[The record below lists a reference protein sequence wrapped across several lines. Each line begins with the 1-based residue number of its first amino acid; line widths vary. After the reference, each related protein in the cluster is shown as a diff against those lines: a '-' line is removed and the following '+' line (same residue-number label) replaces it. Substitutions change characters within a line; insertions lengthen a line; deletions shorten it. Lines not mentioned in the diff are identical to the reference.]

1 MHGVGKASIQ
11 MDLKTKMVMSIIVPC
26 LNEEEVLPLFY
37 QALEALRPDLET
49 EIEYVFVD
57 DGSSDGTLE
66 LLKAY
71 REQNPEVHYI
81 SFSRNFGKE
90 AALYAGLQY
99 ATGDLVVVMDA
110 DLQDP
115 PSMLLEMKKLLD
127 QNTDLDCIGTRRTS
141 REGEPFFRSFC
152 ATLFYRFM

>member
-1 MHGVGKASIQ
+1 M
-11 MDLKTKMVMSIIVPC
+11 
-26 LNEEEVLPLFY
+26 
-37 QALEALRPDLET
+37 EALLPDLET

-71 REQNPEVHYI
+71 REQIRQYI
-81 SFSRNFGKE
+81 IFLSLEILEKKQPSMQVCNN
-90 AALYAGLQY
+90 

-115 PSMLLEMKKLLD
+115 PSMLLEMKNLLD
-127 QNTDLDCIGTRRTS
+127 QNADLDCVGTRRTS
-141 REGEPFFRSFC
+141 REGEPFFRSLC
-152 ATLFYRFM
+152 ADLFYRLMQKLAQ

>member
-1 MHGVGKASIQ
+1 

-37 QALEALRPDLET
+37 QALEALLPDLET

-71 REQNPEVHYI
+71 REQNPAVHYI

-115 PSMLLEMKKLLD
+115 PSMLLEMKALLD
-127 QNTDLDCIGTRRTS
+127 KNADLDCVGTRRTS
-141 REGEPFFRSFC
+141 RGENPSFAVSVLISFIVLC
-152 ATLFYRFM
+152 KKLVQ

>member
-1 MHGVGKASIQ
+1 

-37 QALEALRPDLET
+37 QALEALLPDLEI

-57 DGSSDGTLE
+57 DGSSDGTLD

-71 REQNPEVHYI
+71 REQNAAVHYI

-90 AALYAGLQY
+90 AALY

-115 PSMLLEMKKLLD
+115 PSMLLEMK
-127 QNTDLDCIGTRRTS
+127 
-141 REGEPFFRSFC
+141 
-152 ATLFYRFM
+152 AY

>member
-1 MHGVGKASIQ
+1 
-11 MDLKTKMVMSIIVPC
+11 MSIIVPC

-37 QALEALRPDLET
+37 QALEALLPDLET

-57 DGSSDGTLE
+57 DGSNDGTLE
-66 LLKAY
+66 LLKSY
-71 REQNPEVHYI
+71 REQNSAVHYI

-110 DLQDP
+110 DL
-115 PSMLLEMKKLLD
+115 SL
-127 QNTDLDCIGTRRTS
+127 IHI
-141 REGEPFFRSFC
+141 
-152 ATLFYRFM
+152 

>member
-1 MHGVGKASIQ
+1 
-11 MDLKTKMVMSIIVPC
+11 MDLKTKMMISIIVPC

-37 QALEALRPDLET
+37 QSVEALIPELGA

-57 DGSSDGTLE
+57 DGSSDGTLD
-66 LLKAY
+66 LLKSY
-71 REQNPEVHYI
+71 RMQNPAVHYI

-90 AALYAGLQY
+90 AALYAGLQH

-115 PSMLLEMKKLLD
+115 
-127 QNTDLDCIGTRRTS
+127 C
-141 REGEPFFRSFC
+141 
-152 ATLFYRFM
+152 

>member
-1 MHGVGKASIQ
+1 M
-11 MDLKTKMVMSIIVPC
+11 
-26 LNEEEVLPLFY
+26 
-37 QALEALRPDLET
+37 EALLPDLGT

-57 DGSSDGTLE
+57 DGSGDGTLE

-71 REQNPEVHYI
+71 REQNPAVRYV

-90 AALYAGLQY
+90 AALYAGLQHV
-99 ATGDLVVVMDA
+99 TGDLVVVMDA

-115 PSMLLEMKKLLD
+115 PSMLLEMKALLD
-127 QNTDLDCIGTRRTS
+127 QNADIDCVGTRRTS

-152 ATLFYRFM
+152 ADLFYRLMQKNQPSSLALRCP